1 MNELLPIIRRQR
13 RPVVPPKAER
23 LKAETPNAPV
33 EAVTSQPTEEPKPTP
48 ERKDDAKVTA
58 KGKSR

>member
-13 RPVVPPKAER
+13 RPVVPPKAEM
-23 LKAETPNAPV
+23 LKAETLNARV
-33 EAVTSQPTEEPKPTP
+33 EAVTSPTTDEPKPTP
-48 ERKDDAKVTA
+48 ERKDDEKTPA

>member
-13 RPVVPPKAER
+13 RPVVPPKAEM
-23 LKAETPNAPV
+23 LKAETLDAPV
-33 EAVTSQPTEEPKPTP
+33 EAVTLPTDEPAAIP
-48 ERKDDAKVTA
+48 ERKDDEKTPA

>member
-13 RPVVPPKAER
+13 RPVVPPKAET
-23 LKAETPNAPV
+23 LNARV

-48 ERKDDAKVTA
+48 ERKDDAKTPA